1 MKVLI
6 PSPLLSYTKMRE
18 LELAVDSL
26 QALFAELERCFPGIR
41 FRVVDEQ
48 GRLRANMRLFVNGLG
63 VRDLQ
68 HALRPDDEVAVVHG
82 DVAER
87 RFVALYGRGGRLVG
101 ALGWNRPRHVMQW
114 RLRLGEGMDW
124 ADALELARSEP

>member
-48 GRLRANMRLFVNGLG
+48 G
-63 VRDLQ
+63 
-68 HALRPDDEVAVVHG
+68 ALRPHIKV
-82 DVAER
+82 
-87 RFVALYGRGGRLVG
+87 FVDGTLQRELAAPLPPAADLMIVG
-101 ALGWNRPRHVMQW
+101 ALSG
-114 RLRLGEGMDW
+114 G
-124 ADALELARSEP
+124 